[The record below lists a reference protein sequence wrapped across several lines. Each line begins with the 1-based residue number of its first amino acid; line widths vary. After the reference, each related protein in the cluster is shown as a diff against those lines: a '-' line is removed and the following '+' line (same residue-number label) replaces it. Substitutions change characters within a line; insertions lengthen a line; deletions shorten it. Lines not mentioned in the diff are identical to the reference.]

1 MTAARVV
8 RPVRDHDGAAAVC
21 HHDRW
26 AADRARLLLDCA
38 HTGRAIEIRATHGR
52 NDAHT
57 LEARS
62 EPRLPMLLDVLTQ
75 AGNDENRRLCH
86 YAVRL
91 SEPRER
97 GVRFGAKPFFAS
109 ASSALW

>member
-1 MTAARVV
+1 MM
-8 RPVRDHDGAAAVC
+8 PIE
-21 HHDRW
+21 HHD
-26 AADRARLLLDCA
+26 ATVARN
-38 HTGRAIEIRATHGR
+38 AIQRF
-52 NDAHT
+52 
-57 LEARS
+57 ARG
-62 EPRLPMLLDVLTQ
+62 EPSLPMLLDVLTQ